1 VRTTSDWYHWI
12 RKAISVKHCHATSS
26 AKPPVRFSFLSFL
39 RKSVSI
45 LMQWFRLRPTFE
57 IPLTLGRAEAMKRI
71 QTHYDRLCPT
81 SSMFLHGE
89 YGEFHLPRAEHRL
102 WSPHLSFYVQEEGEQ
117 GLIHGR
123 FAPRLEVW
131 TFVWVIY
138 LAMAFSAFFGLALGY
153 SQWSLGGTA
162 WGGWIAAVAI
172 AVILALYGIAS
183 VGQQLSSDQMDTLRQ
198 RLDGFLLDAEIER
211 RE

>member
-1 VRTTSDWYHWI
+1 
-12 RKAISVKHCHATSS
+12 
-26 AKPPVRFSFLSFL
+26 
-39 RKSVSI
+39 
-45 LMQWFRLRPTFE
+45 MQWFRLRPTFE
-57 IPLTLGRAEAMKRI
+57 IPLTLGRTEAMKRI
-71 QTHYDRLCPT
+71 QAHYDQLGPT

-89 YGEFHLPRAEHRL
+89 YGEFHLPSAEHRL
-102 WSPHLSFYVQEEGEQ
+102 WSPHLSFYVHEEGDH

-138 LAMAFSAFFGLALGY
+138 LAMAFSTFFALALAY

-162 WGGWIAAVAI
+162 WGIWIAAIAI
-172 AVILALYGIAS
+172 AVILTLYGTAN
-183 VGQQLSSDQMDTLRQ
+183 VGQQLSGDQMDTLRQ
-198 RLDGFLLDAEIER
+198 RLDVFLRDAAIGL

>member
-1 VRTTSDWYHWI
+1 
-12 RKAISVKHCHATSS
+12 
-26 AKPPVRFSFLSFL
+26 
-39 RKSVSI
+39 
-45 LMQWFRLRPTFE
+45 MQWFRLRPTFE
-57 IPLTLGRAEAMKRI
+57 IPLALGRTEAMIRI
-71 QTHYDRLCPT
+71 QSHYDRLGPT

-102 WSPHLSFYVQEEGEQ
+102 WSPHLSFYVQEEGDQ
-117 GLIHGR
+117 GLIRGR

-162 WGGWIAAVAI
+162 WGSWIAAVAI
-172 AVILALYGIAS
+172 LVILTLYGIAS

-198 RLDGFLLDAEIER
+198 RLDGFLREAEIAR